1 VASVEVTVLLRL
13 QEKSASYTNPLPIT
27 SRDTASGIRSQL
39 VPIIPEKN
47 IILKWTVWIV
57 EKIQR
62 PDRKKGE
69 FKHKKKSSVA
79 C

>member
-1 VASVEVTVLLRL
+1 MASIAVTVLLRL
-13 QEKSASYTNPLPIT
+13 QEKSASYTSPLPIT
-27 SRDTASGIRSQL
+27 SRDIYNGYIWRPASGIRSQL

-69 FKHKKKSSVA
+69 FKH
-79 C
+79 